1 MKEVIIMSTNIK
13 DVLIKHAKKP
23 DPKNKLFTL
32 AIVKNLKVKV
42 YPKSIQKSRDSYL
55 FVGKDSNGKA
65 LWVTES
71 VKANLFEGIL
81 KEGIKRCPLNHKNA
95 LTIQKLFSYTK
106 PSLLGQQNSIGCG
119 DRLGH
124 ANAGHIR
131 AVVGSGLKPV
141 LAQQSVRELE
151 RTKREAEDV
160 MDAAIWAV
168 FQEGYK
174 DGFGADADHLKT
186 PEDIDRYAK
195 AGFTMFT
202 LDIGLY
208 VVNEAAR
215 LPIAEVRT
223 RAAVLPWNILKDSLE
238 SAIARYKNKQFKIA
252 DGFVIRPSEED
263 ALRSLVKY
271 GAGIAQTV
279 KLVDHLKTKWSH
291 QPVEIELSVDETD
304 TPTSPLEHFIIANEL
319 KRLGIKLMSLA
330 PRFIGDFEKGIEY
343 KGDLKV
349 FKEEY
354 KHHVQIAEKLG
365 PYKISIHSGSDKFDV
380 YKVVGSIRF
389 GGVHLKTAG
398 TSWLEALRAIDNS
411 NPALFREI
419 LDCAR
424 ANYDNDRKSYHVT
437 ADVKRMRPTKDYSE
451 KELLGLLSDD
461 NARQILHVTFGSIL
475 SQKDE
480 NGNYVFKDRI
490 MKCLHDHEDVHYQYI
505 IKHFRR
511 HIDPLIHHKKK

>member
-1 MKEVIIMSTNIK
+1 MKEVNLMSSAIQ
-13 DVLIKHAKKP
+13 DVLEQQARKP
-23 DPKNKLFTL
+23 NPENKLFSFTV
-32 AIVKNLKVKV
+32 AGNLKMDV
-42 YPKSIQKSRDSYL
+42 YPKSIQKRGGCFL
-55 FVGKDSNGKA
+55 FLGKDQDGKA
-65 LWVTES
+65 LWVTAGSEE
-71 VKANLFEGIL
+71 NLFEGIL
-81 KEGIKRCPLNHKNA
+81 KEGIKRCPLNHNNA
-95 LTIQKLFSYTK
+95 LAIQKQFPFTK

-131 AVVGSGLKPV
+131 AVAGIGLKPV

-168 FQEGYK
+168 YQEGYK
-174 DGFGADADHLKT
+174 DGFGADGDHLKT

-208 VVNEAAR
+208 VVNEAAH
-215 LPIAEVRT
+215 LPMTEVRT
-223 RAAVLPWNILKDSLE
+223 RATALPWDVLKDTLE
-238 SAIARYKNKQFKIA
+238 SAIARYKNQQFKIA
-252 DGFVIRPSEED
+252 DGFVIQPSEED
-263 ALRSLVKY
+263 VLRSLVKY

-279 KLVDHLKTKWSH
+279 NLTNHLKTNWSH

-349 FKEEY
+349 FREEY
-354 KHHVQIAEKLG
+354 MKHVQIAEKLG

-380 YKVVGSIRF
+380 YKVVGSIGF
-389 GGVHLKTAG
+389 GSVHVKTAG
-398 TSWLEALRAIDNS
+398 TSWLEALRTIDAS
-411 NPALFREI
+411 DPALFREI
-419 LDCAR
+419 LDCAC

-437 ADVKRMRPTKDYSE
+437 ADVKRMRSTKDYSE
-451 KELLGLLSDD
+451 MELLGLLSDD
-461 NARQILHVTFGSIL
+461 NARQILHVTFGSVL
-475 SQKDE
+475 SKKDE
-480 NGNYVFKDRI
+480 SGKYLFKDRI
-490 MKCLHDHEDVHYQYI
+490 MKCLQDHEEIHYQYLV
-505 IKHFRR
+505 KHFKR
-511 HIDPLIHHKKK
+511 HIDPIIHPQEK

>member
-1 MKEVIIMSTNIK
+1 MSLTIQK
-13 DVLIKHAKKP
+13 ILGKQARKP
-23 DPKNKLFTL
+23 DPKNKLFSLRL
-32 AIVKNLKVKV
+32 AKNLKVNV
-42 YPKSIQKSRDSYL
+42 YPKSIQKKGSNYL
-55 FVGKDSNGKA
+55 FMGKDRDGKA
-65 LWVTES
+65 LWVTEGGRT
-71 VKANLFEGIL
+71 KLFEGTL
-81 KEGIKRCPLNHKNA
+81 QEGIQRCPLNHTNA
-95 LTIQKLFSYTK
+95 MALQKLFSFTR
-106 PSLLGQQNSIGCG
+106 PSLLGQKNSIGCG
-119 DRLGH
+119 DRLGL

-131 AVVGSGLKPV
+131 AVAGSGLKPV

-168 FQEGYK
+168 YQEGYR
-174 DGFGADADHLKT
+174 DGYGADGDHLKT

-215 LPIAEVRT
+215 LPIEEIRT
-223 RAAVLPWNILKDSLE
+223 RAAALPWDILRDSLD
-238 SAIARYKNKQFKIA
+238 SAIARYRNQQFKIA
-252 DGFVIRPSEED
+252 QGFVIQPSEEE

-279 KLVDHLKTKWSH
+279 KLAHHLKTKWSH

-319 KRLGIKLMSLA
+319 QRLGIRVMSLA

-343 KGDLKV
+343 KGDLKL
-349 FKEEY
+349 FRDEY
-354 KHHVQIAEKLG
+354 IKHLQIAKKLG
-365 PYKISIHSGSDKFDV
+365 KYKISIHSGSDKFDV
-380 YKVVGSIRF
+380 YKVVGSIGF
-389 GGVHLKTAG
+389 GGVHVKTAG
-398 TSWLEALRAIDNS
+398 TSWLEALRAIDDS

-424 ANYDNDRKSYHVT
+424 AHYDTDRASYHVT
-437 ADVKRMRPTKDYSE
+437 ADVKRMRPTQDYSDS
-451 KELLGLLSDD
+451 ELLGLLSDD

-475 SQKDE
+475 STKDE
-480 NGNYVFKDRI
+480 SGRLVFKDRI
-490 MKCLHDHEDVHYQYI
+490 LECLQEHESVHYQYI
-505 IKHFRR
+505 MNHFRR
-511 HIDPLIHHKKK
+511 HIKPIRGL